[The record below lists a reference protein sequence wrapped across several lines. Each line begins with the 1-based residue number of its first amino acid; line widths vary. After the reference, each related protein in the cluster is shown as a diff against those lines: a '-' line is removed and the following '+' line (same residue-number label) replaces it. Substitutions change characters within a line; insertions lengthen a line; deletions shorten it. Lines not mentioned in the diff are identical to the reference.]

1 LDILQ
6 CEKAGLVTVEIS
18 MDERKL
24 NNFKDFM
31 KSLYMLNP
39 ENNVDQYNVLR
50 RETINMLVDQ
60 LLLKEIISEL
70 RAEIKEEA
78 ESFVI
83 ARCKESYK
91 QTLMTG
97 PFTTKGLGMQGD
109 L

>member
-1 LDILQ
+1 
-6 CEKAGLVTVEIS
+6 
-18 MDERKL
+18 
-24 NNFKDFM
+24 
-31 KSLYMLNP
+31 
-39 ENNVDQYNVLR
+39 
-50 RETINMLVDQ
+50 MLVDQ

-91 QTLMTG
+91 QILMTG

>member
-1 LDILQ
+1 M
-6 CEKAGLVTVEIS
+6 CGAGQREDWCFQDLNT
-18 MDERKL
+18 RK
-24 NNFKDFM
+24 
-31 KSLYMLNP
+31 
-39 ENNVDQYNVLR
+39 
-50 RETINMLVDQ
+50 TINMLVEQ
-60 LLLKEIISEL
+60 LLIKEIIKEL

-97 PFTTKGLGMQGD
+97 PFTTKGLGMHGD